1 MRKRIIDTR
10 QPEAQQAEPDWL
22 QLAQIAAVEVTSEEA
37 AHSVENALLLA
48 GDPAGWRAGQ
58 PGVQIIRLIFDS
70 PQILKR
76 IRLVFIENEG
86 ERTQEFVLRWS
97 ADGGQSWREIV
108 RQQWNFSPA
117 GTTQELEDY
126 RVELVGVTQLELS
139 IVPDVSGGPA
149 RASLAQLRLA

>member
-1 MRKRIIDTR
+1 MMRKRIIDAL
-10 QPEAQQAEPDWL
+10 QPEAQQTEPDWF
-22 QLAQIAAVEVTSEEA
+22 QLAQMAAVEVTSEEA
-37 AHSVENALLLA
+37 AHPVENALLLT

-58 PGVQIIRLIFDS
+58 PGAQRIRLIFDN
-70 PQILKR
+70 PQTLKR

-108 RQQWNFSPA
+108 RQQWNFSPH
-117 GTTQELEDY
+117 GTTQEEDY
-126 RVELVGVTQLELS
+126 QVELAGVTQLELS
-139 IVPDVSGGPA
+139 IIPDVSGGPA